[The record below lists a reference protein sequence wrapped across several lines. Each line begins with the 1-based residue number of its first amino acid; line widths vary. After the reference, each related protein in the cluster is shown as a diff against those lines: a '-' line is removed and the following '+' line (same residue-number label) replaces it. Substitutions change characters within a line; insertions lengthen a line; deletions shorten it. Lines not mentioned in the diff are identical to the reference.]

1 MTFKNHEGVGAE
13 QDKNVSAIID
23 RAIEIL
29 KYRNEFPDK
38 DWQENP
44 ELVYIDIEGNNQ
56 INTLKKIDPIEY
68 GEDRQLLLE
77 IYFEPSKIPINKVR
91 DIIPYF
97 CRSFTFIVRDPEKEK
112 EIRELKEDIP
122 FVASFDEK
130 PSFTKEQMDMF
141 IRDHDLF

>member
-1 MTFKNHEGVGAE
+1 MSFENLEGVEAE

-29 KYRNEFPDK
+29 KYKNDFPDK
-38 DWQENP
+38 EWKENP

-56 INTLKKIDPIEY
+56 IDTLKRIVPIEY
-68 GEDRQLLLE
+68 GEDKKLLLE
-77 IYFEPSKIPINKVR
+77 IYFEPSKIPINKVH

-112 EIRELKEDIP
+112 DIRDLKEDIP
-122 FVASFDEK
+122 FVRSFDQM
-130 PSFTKEQMDMF
+130 PSVTKEQMDMF